1 MPIYVAAACIFVAFA
16 VRSFALPL
24 RVLELGGD
32 RVTIGL
38 LFSIGTVAAAGLSL
52 PVGFLGDRVGKR
64 TLLLLSI
71 AVGGVSQLGMGV
83 AGSVPPLFVWQ
94 VLAGIGIA
102 GAQAALMS
110 ALVDVVPSARVG
122 RAMGAL
128 TLAIQVGLLLGP
140 ALAGTSL
147 RWMGLG
153 TVLAVSSGLFVLA
166 LVMTA
171 AIPGRPGRAVGWNIV
186 GPLREIASSG
196 AFVVAAVAMLGATLF
211 SGTMQ
216 AYLPIF
222 GKQQLGLTAQQVGYL
237 IAIQA
242 VASALARIPGGRI
255 VDRLPRHV
263 VLVACGLGAYGVAI
277 AVLPHV
283 TLLWP
288 ATILLAVSS
297 PILAIVFI
305 ALGVLFSNLST
316 AETRGVAMGVYGTV
330 LFLGLGLGP
339 AIFGTIME
347 RAGYMAG
354 FTACAATGLLMAAL
368 TIGLHSDRLRW
379 VGAGLVGRRRSAQSI
394 DVGEYW
400 GSGKTGPVTS
410 GSPAHRI

>member
-1 MPIYVAAACIFVAFA
+1 VSPIRNRALPIYVAAACIFVAFA

-24 RVLELGGD
+24 RVAELGGD
-32 RVTIGL
+32 RVAIGL
-38 LFSIGTVAAAGLSL
+38 LFSVSTAAAAGLSL
-52 PVGFLGDRVGKR
+52 PVGFVGDRFGKR

-71 AVGGVSQLGMGV
+71 AVGGLSQLGMGV
-83 AGSVPPLFVWQ
+83 AGTVPPLFVWQ

-110 ALVDVVPSARVG
+110 ALVDVVAPDRVG
-122 RAMGAL
+122 RAMGGI

-147 RWMGLG
+147 HWMGLG
-153 TVLAVSSGLFVLA
+153 TVLAVSSGLFVPA

-171 AIPGRPGRAVGWNIV
+171 AIPGRPGRAAGWNV
-186 GPLREIASSG
+186 LGPLREIASSG
-196 AFVVAAVAMLGATLF
+196 GFVVATVAMLGATLF

-242 VASALARIPGGRI
+242 VASAVARIPGGRI
-255 VDRLPRHV
+255 VDRLPHHV
-263 VLVACGLGAYGVAI
+263 LLVACGLGAYGAAVAM
-277 AVLPHV
+277 LPHV
-283 TLLWP
+283 AGFWS
-288 ATILLAVSS
+288 ATILLVLSG

-316 AETRGVAMGVYGTV
+316 AETRGVAMGVYGMV

-339 AIFGTIME
+339 AVFGAIME
-347 RAGYMAG
+347 RAGYVAG
-354 FTACAATGLLMAAL
+354 FTACAATGLLVAAL
-368 TIGLHSDRLRW
+368 TIGLRSGRLRRLRP
-379 VGAGLVGRRRSAQSI
+379 A
-394 DVGEYW
+394 
-400 GSGKTGPVTS
+400 
-410 GSPAHRI
+410 SPAPSQAPGPRPPSFERRTARTR